1 MRGLFLGDYQGL
13 VSSGRAF
20 VPVLALSRTD
30 TTNRTDVFSPRLD
43 VIAAGRESPLALH
56 RARTAVPPPAD
67 AAQLRALRSQ
77 AIAAAM
83 EQRVPGWRARVQ
95 AGAPQR

>member
-1 MRGLFLGDYQGL
+1 MAGSQTAKRLRPA
-13 VSSGRAF
+13 SH
-20 VPVLALSRTD
+20 
-30 TTNRTDVFSPRLD
+30 SPP
-43 VIAAGRESPLALH
+43 ISAGRESPLALH

-67 AAQLRALRSQ
+67 AAQWRALRSQ